1 MIPPVGYSVCAVEY
15 IDMCLSITLLVLIET
30 FIISFMESSN
40 STTSVGTLEFE
51 NINLNEVRVLVKEFL
66 LGLLVEP
73 GHVDFLSVNL

>member
-30 FIISFMESSN
+30 FIISFMESPN
-40 STTSVGTLEFE
+40 STTSAGTLEFE
-51 NINLNEVRVLVKEFL
+51 VRVLVNEFL
-66 LGLLVEP
+66 PGLLVEP